1 MSHILRRLGEAAL
14 QFRKVA
20 PGRYLPPVLSRRRA
34 LVLRKQWLAEG
45 K

>member
-14 QFRKVA
+14 QFRKVGPA
-20 PGRYLPPVLSRRRA
+20 RFLPPILSRRRA
-34 LVLRKQWLAEG
+34 LVLRKQWLEEG

>member
-14 QFRKVA
+14 QWRKVA
-20 PGRYLPPVLSRRRA
+20 PNRYLPPVLSRRRA